1 MLIRI
6 GLLRVVVAFV
16 GLLWGVGA
24 IAQTPGVT
32 SSTIRIGQSAAL
44 SGAAAELGIEMRQG
58 IEAYFATVNA
68 QGGVNGRTLELVS
81 LDDGYEPDQAARN
94 TRALIEEEQVFA
106 LLGYVGTP
114 TSEASLPIFTE
125 ARVPFVG
132 AFTGAELLRDPFNRY
147 IFNVRASYY
156 QETARIIDHLV
167 ASGTTRIAVFH
178 QNDSYG
184 RAGLEGVRRAMEGHG
199 LEIVAAATVE
209 RNSTDVAEAVRIL
222 TAAEPVAIV
231 QISAYASCAA
241 LIKAMQ
247 GDLAVP
253 PQFFN
258 VSFVGSR
265 PLAEALSDM
274 GRGVIVSQVVPFP
287 FSGVSPV
294 VRAYRAAMESQG
306 IAELSF
312 TSMEGFLVAMVM
324 VEGLRRSGDT
334 PSREG
339 FVRAMETM
347 RAHDLGGF
355 VVTFTESNRNGSDF
369 VDLTMISRDGRFIR

>member
-1 MLIRI
+1 MVRRRE
-6 GLLRVVVAFV
+6 LLRALVALV
-16 GLLWGVGA
+16 GLVFGVAA

-32 SSTIRIGQSAAL
+32 ASSIRIGQSAAL
-44 SGAAAELGIEMRQG
+44 SGAAAELGTEMRQG

-68 QGGVNGRTLELVS
+68 AGGVNGRSLELVS
-81 LDDGYEPDQAARN
+81 LDDGYEPDRAAQN
-94 TRALIEEEQVFA
+94 TRTLIEDEQVFA

-156 QETARIIDHLV
+156 QETGRIVDHLV
-167 ASGTTRIAVFH
+167 AAGTTRIAVFH

-184 RAGLEGVRRAMEGHG
+184 RAGLEGVRRAMERHG
-199 LEIVAAATVE
+199 LEIHAVATVE
-209 RNSTDVAEAVRIL
+209 RNSTDVAEATRIL
-222 TAAEPVAIV
+222 TAAEPVAII

-247 GDLAVP
+247 DLRVP

-265 PLAEALSDM
+265 PLAQALGDA

-287 FSGVSPV
+287 FSGVSPL
-294 VRAYRAAMESQG
+294 VRAYREAMERQG
-306 IAELSF
+306 TTNLSF
-312 TSMEGFLVAMVM
+312 TSMEGFLAAMVT
-324 VEGLRRSGDT
+324 VEGLRRSGEDLT
-334 PSREG
+334 REG
-339 FVRAMETM
+339 FVRAMETI
-347 RAHDLGGF
+347 RGHDFGGF
-355 VVTFTESNRNGSDF
+355 VVTFTDSNHNGSDF